1 MPGEPEPGP
10 GIDLRRLPWPAVW
23 ARPSRAPVLALVVLL
38 GLVLA
43 ITPFVALTE
52 LREQGLDPRAGMLLA
67 TSPIILIVLV
77 LLIRTRLLVRR
88 ASAAAIRA
96 TRPGEMPEPGL
107 LLPARAELMALR
119 TLGAACFLLLG
130 GAVVVGGIGLLLRG
144 TPTNGGI
151 GVLLG
156 IALVVAGSLPLRAGA
171 RGRGGTTG
179 LLLTPA
185 GLVHRTAGIERVV
198 RWSEVL
204 GVTATAA
211 DAPAALV
218 GVSRVAAPNGQAGA
232 LDRRVA
238 PDLIIRL
245 GDLAVDPVLGLEI
258 LRFYASHPR
267 LRAELGT
274 GADVRRVRRLDLP
287 TN

>member
-52 LREQGLDPRAGMLLA
+52 LREPGLDPRAGM
-67 TSPIILIVLV
+67 
-77 LLIRTRLLVRR
+77 
-88 ASAAAIRA
+88 
-96 TRPGEMPEPGL
+96 
-107 LLPARAELMALR
+107 
-119 TLGAACFLLLG
+119 
-130 GAVVVGGIGLLLRG
+130 
-144 TPTNGGI
+144 
-151 GVLLG
+151 LLG

-179 LLLTPA
+179 LLFTPA

-267 LRAELGT
+267 PRAELGT